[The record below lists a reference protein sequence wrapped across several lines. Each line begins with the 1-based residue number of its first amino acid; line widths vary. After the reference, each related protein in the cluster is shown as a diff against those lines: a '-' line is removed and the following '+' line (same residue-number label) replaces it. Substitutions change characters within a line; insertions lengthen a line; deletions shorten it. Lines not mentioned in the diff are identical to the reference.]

1 MKTIKIVF
9 ALLVFFSF
17 QQLTMAQTSKR
28 VADLKKESFTVN
40 FKVGAK
46 NRLTQVSISSPDGKK
61 LKSTILDQKA
71 LAGLKLAPGTT
82 GKGTFRFSQLSGTDL
97 GSSRIYEGVGTL
109 MFDKV
114 HRPDGQIIGCP
125 PLCDDAVQ
133 LGVRIKE

>member
-9 ALLVFFSF
+9 TLLAFFSF
-17 QQLTMAQTSKR
+17 QQITLAQSSQR

-46 NRLTQVSISSPDGKK
+46 NQVTQVSFKTARGKRM
-61 LKSTILDQKA
+61 KSTLLDKSA
-71 LAGLKLAPGTT
+71 LTGLKLDPGTT
-82 GKGTFRFSQLSGTDL
+82 VKGTFRFGQLSGTDL
-97 GSSRIYEGVGTL
+97 GSGRIYEGVGTL

-114 HRPDGQIIGCP
+114 MRPDGQIIGCP

-133 LGVRIKE
+133 VGVRIKE